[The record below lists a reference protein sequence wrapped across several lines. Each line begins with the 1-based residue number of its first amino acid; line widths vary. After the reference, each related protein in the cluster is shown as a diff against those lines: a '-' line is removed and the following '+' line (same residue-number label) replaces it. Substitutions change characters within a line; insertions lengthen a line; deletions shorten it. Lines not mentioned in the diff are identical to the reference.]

1 MYKIHLNFLF
11 SEIEI
16 KVGLINGSLEGTVP
30 LQVVLF
36 GKEILPWRVFLI
48 SVKSFAG
55 IQKSVIKYE
64 EFERCMEIDIRLCM
78 SWSGDYLFWLQ
89 ENPSFRSF

>member
-16 KVGLINGSLEGTVP
+16 KVGLNSRSLEGTVT

-64 EFERCMEIDIRLCM
+64 EFERCMEIDMTAYELIRRLPFLVTGK
-78 SWSGDYLFWLQ
+78 SKF
-89 ENPSFRSF
+89 